1 MLKHL
6 IVLTTATL
14 FTFALP
20 GKAQDMTLSTDTVPK
35 ESIILDGQQLNEKQL
50 KRYYKQLR
58 KDSIRAH
65 KKIWWSVLG
74 GPSYTPE
81 ASLGGQA
88 RLGQFHPVLD
98 FYGR

>member
-20 GKAQDMTLSTDTVPK
+20 GKAQDMTSSTDTIPK

-50 KRYYKQLR
+50 KRHYKQLR

-65 KKIWWSVLG
+65 KKNLVVCPGRSLL
-74 GPSYTPE
+74 YTGSIPRRWRSRTCQLQDE
-81 ASLGGQA
+81 
-88 RLGQFHPVLD
+88 
-98 FYGR
+98 